1 MAVPLDAAIVA
12 LLVAEVDPLVL
23 TGAVVFDM
31 DVVLDMGVLTKV
43 DVDNEVFVAV
53 LLVIEVVVVV
63 VGSGKITS
71 FPPHTAVFLLSPP
84 MVFFR

>member
-1 MAVPLDAAIVA
+1 MAVPLGAAIVA
-12 LLVAEVDPLVL
+12 VLVAEVDPVVV
-23 TGAVVFDM
+23 TGDVVFD
-31 DVVLDMGVLTKV
+31 VAVLTKV

-53 LLVIEVVVVV
+53 LLVIEVVVVL
-63 VGSGKITS
+63 VGSGKTTS